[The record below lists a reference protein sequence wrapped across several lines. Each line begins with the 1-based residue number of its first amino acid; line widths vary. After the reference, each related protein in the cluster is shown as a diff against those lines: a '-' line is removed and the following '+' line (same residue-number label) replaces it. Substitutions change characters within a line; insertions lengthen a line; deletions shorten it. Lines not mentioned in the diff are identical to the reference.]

1 MVILGIL
8 SGSAFG
14 AHVPLWCP
22 WVLALVLV
30 LSAAFIR
37 KKPLVVSC
45 MVLLSVLSLGFFI
58 EVLSERRLE
67 RQFPETAVEYEA
79 VLMSSPVEAGRIVR
93 CELLVVGRG
102 APFRLR
108 ASILRDTLTHRYRH
122 LKVGDGIR
130 AYSVMQ
136 SVPSKIGGG

>member
-1 MVILGIL
+1 
-8 SGSAFG
+8 
-14 AHVPLWCP
+14 
-22 WVLALVLV
+22 
-30 LSAAFIR
+30 
-37 KKPLVVSC
+37 